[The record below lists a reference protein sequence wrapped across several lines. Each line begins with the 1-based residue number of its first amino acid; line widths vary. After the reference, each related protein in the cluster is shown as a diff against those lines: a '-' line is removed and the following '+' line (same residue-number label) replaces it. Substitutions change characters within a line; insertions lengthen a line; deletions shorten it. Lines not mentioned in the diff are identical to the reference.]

1 MIAIFYLLVIE
12 QVLQGF
18 YSLWQGVLWLRMAS
32 AHARQPGGFYT
43 PRVAVICPVK
53 GFEPG
58 LEENLAAL
66 TNFDYSQYELFF
78 TIATSDD
85 PAFPLLERLAK
96 NSKRPIHVVRAGRPK
111 DCGEK
116 VNNLRAAVDQ
126 VGREF
131 EVLVFVDSDG
141 QPPRRW
147 LARIVAPLANQNVGA
162 ATTFRWMLPRR
173 GGFWS
178 ALASAWNASIATF
191 FGEHDHNFC
200 WGGGVAIR
208 RDRFDDAHILEAW
221 DGSVSDDYSMTQ
233 ALQRANRSIIFVPE
247 CLVPSPVE
255 MSASSFFEFTNRQL
269 IITRVYSPKL
279 WMTAALG
286 HVFYCAVLL
295 LASALFVSNLAAGLP
310 GFQIVLLALI
320 PVILSAGRGV
330 LRLAAVLDLLPEW
343 RQELLTYGWA
353 WTLLAP
359 LVPFVYLY
367 NTIVAALTR
376 TISWRGIRYELISPR
391 QTRILPR

>member
-1 MIAIFYLLVIE
+1 MIELFYLLLIE
-12 QVLQGF
+12 QVLQGL
-18 YSLWQGVLWLRMAS
+18 YSLWQGIEWLGMARR
-32 AHARQPGGFYT
+32 HARLPSGFYT

-66 TNFDYSQYELFF
+66 INFDYSQYELFL
-78 TIATSDD
+78 TIASAED
-85 PAFPLLERLAK
+85 PAHPLLERLAK
-96 NSKRPIHVVRAGRPK
+96 TSKRQIHIIRAGRPK

-131 EVLVFVDSDG
+131 DVLVFVDSDG

-147 LARIVAPLANQNVGA
+147 LARIVAPLADQGIGA
-162 ATTFRWMLPRR
+162 ATTFRWMLPRS

-191 FGEHDHNFC
+191 LGEHDHNFC

-208 RDRFDDAHILEAW
+208 RDRFDDAHVAEAW

-233 ALQRANRSIIFVPE
+233 ALVRANRPIVFVPE
-247 CLVPSPVE
+247 CLVPSSVE
-255 MSASSFFEFTNRQL
+255 LSAAKFFEFTNRQL

-279 WMTAALG
+279 WLTAALG

-295 LASALFVSNLAAGLP
+295 LGLGLFVGHWAAGLP
-310 GFQIVLLALI
+310 SFQIILLVLF
-320 PVILSAGRGV
+320 PVILCAARGV
-330 LRLAAVLDLLPEW
+330 LRLTAVLDLLPEW
-343 RQELLTYGWA
+343 REKLLAYGWA

-359 LVPFVYLY
+359 LVPLVYLY

-376 TISWRGIRYELISPR
+376 TITWRGIRYELISPR

>member
-1 MIAIFYLLVIE
+1 MIAIFYLLVFE
-12 QVLQGF
+12 QVLQGC

-32 AHARQPGGFYT
+32 THARQPGGFYT

-66 TNFDYSQYELFF
+66 TNFDYSQYELFL

-162 ATTFRWMLPRR
+162 STTFRWMLPRR

-191 FGEHDHNFC
+191 LGEHDHNFC

-255 MSASSFFEFTNRQL
+255 MSASNFFEFTNRQL

-286 HVFYCAVLL
+286 HVFYCVVLL
-295 LASALFVSNLAAGLP
+295 LGSALFVSNWAAGLP

-376 TISWRGIRYELISPR
+376 TITWRGIRYELISPR